1 MSLPNQFS
9 INRYL
14 TAKKS
19 VDSRALNQHVWKT
32 LQEKLSRGT
41 RNKPTRILEIGA
53 GVGTM
58 VERIAE
64 YQLVD
69 HAVYSAIDA
78 DPTCVEEMQKRL
90 DHGNDQIKLET
101 ETAILQDFVERER
114 GRRSWDLLVANAV
127 LDLLDLASTLPL
139 LQSLIEPGG
148 LMYFTI
154 NFDGVTILEPSI
166 EPSFDSLVEKLY
178 NRTMDERIVGGQKSG
193 DSHCGRHL
201 FKALLDIDTEILA
214 AGSSD
219 WVVFAGPSGYSDDE
233 QYFLHHIIHTIEAA
247 LFGHPELDEQQLT
260 KWVKTRHAQIEDQ
273 SLVYIAHQLDFLCQV
288 KNCNR

>member
-1 MSLPNQFS
+1 MSPPNQFS

-32 LQEKLSRGT
+32 LQEKLPRGT

-64 YQLVD
+64 HQLVD

-78 DPTCVEEMQKRL
+78 DPTCVEEMRRRL
-90 DHGNDQIKLET
+90 DHSNDQIKLEI
-101 ETAILQDFVERER
+101 ETAVLQDFVRREH
-114 GRRSWDLLVANAV
+114 GCRSWDLLVANAV

-154 NFDGVTILEPSI
+154 NFDGVTILEPSV
-166 EPSFDSLVEKLY
+166 EPLFDASVEKLY
-178 NRTMDERIVGGQKSG
+178 NRTMDERVVGGQKSG
-193 DSHCGRHL
+193 DSRCGRHL
-201 FKALLDIDTEILA
+201 FKALIDIDAEILA

-219 WVVFAGPSGYSDDE
+219 WVVFAGHNGYPNDE
-233 QYFLHHIIHTIEAA
+233 RYFLHHIIHTIKTA
-247 LFGHPELDEQQLT
+247 LCGHPELDEHQLAE
-260 KWVKTRHAQIEDQ
+260 WVKTRHAQIEDQ
-273 SLVYIAHQLDFLCQV
+273 SLVYIAHQLDFLCRV
-288 KNCNR
+288 KDCNR

>member
-1 MSLPNQFS
+1 MSLPNQFN

-41 RNKPTRILEIGA
+41 PNKPARILEIGA

-58 VERIAE
+58 VERIAAHR
-64 YQLVD
+64 LVD

-78 DPTCVEEMQKRL
+78 DPACVEEMRRRL

-101 ETAILQDFVERER
+101 ETAVLRDFVECER
-114 GRRSWDLLVANAV
+114 DCRSWDLLIANAV

-154 NFDGVTILEPSI
+154 NFDGVTILEPAV
-166 EPSFDSLVEKLY
+166 EPLFDASVEKLY
-178 NRTMDERIVGGQKSG
+178 NRTMDERVIGGQQSG
-193 DSHCGRHL
+193 DSRCGRHL
-201 FKALLDIDTEILA
+201 FKALMDIDTEILS

-219 WVVFAGPSGYSDDE
+219 WVVFAGHNGYPDDE
-233 QYFLHHIIHTIEAA
+233 QYFLHHIIHTIETA
-247 LFGHPELDEQQLT
+247 LFGHPELDERQFT

-273 SLVYIAHQLDFLCQV
+273 SLVYIAHQLDFLCRV
-288 KNCNR
+288 KDYNR

>member
-1 MSLPNQFS
+1 MSPPNQFS

-32 LQEKLSRGT
+32 LQENLSRGT

-64 YQLVD
+64 HQLVD

-78 DPTCVEEMQKRL
+78 DPTCVEEMRRRL
-90 DHGNDQIKLET
+90 DHSNDQIKLET
-101 ETAILQDFVERER
+101 ETAVLQDFVRRER
-114 GRRSWDLLVANAV
+114 GCRSWDLLVANAV

-154 NFDGVTILEPSI
+154 NFDGMTILEPSV
-166 EPSFDSLVEKLY
+166 EPLFDASVEKLY
-178 NRTMDERIVGGQKSG
+178 NRTMDERVVGGQKSG
-193 DSHCGRHL
+193 DSRCGRHL
-201 FKALLDIDTEILA
+201 FKALIDIDAEILA

-219 WVVFAGPSGYSDDE
+219 WVVFAGPNGYPNDE
-233 QYFLHHIIHTIEAA
+233 QYFLHHIIHTIKTA
-247 LFGHPELDEQQLT
+247 LFGHPELDEHQLAE
-260 KWVKTRHAQIEDQ
+260 WVKTRHAQIEDQ
-273 SLVYIAHQLDFLCQV
+273 SLVYIAHQLDFLCLV
-288 KNCNR
+288 KDCNR